1 MTDFTGKSVFLSGPM
16 TGRRD
21 WNRAAFAQAESRLM
35 ELGAAA
41 VFNPAKD
48 APHGPTDLPHSHYM
62 LDTLHRLTQH
72 GKVDGCNRP
81 RFDVLVAL
89 PGWSQ
94 SAGARIEV
102 DVAFSCGIEVV
113 TW

>member
-1 MTDFTGKSVFLSGPM
+1 MTDFQGKTVFLSGPM
-16 TGRRD
+16 TGKLD
-21 WNRAAFAQAESRLM
+21 FNRAAFAQAESRLM

-48 APHGPTDLPHSHYM
+48 APAEGDEKPHAHYM

-72 GKVDGCNRP
+72 GKVDGFNRP

>member
-1 MTDFTGKSVFLSGPM
+1 MIDFTGKTVFLSGPM

-48 APHGPTDLPHSHYM
+48 APHGATDLPHSHFM

-72 GKVDGCNRP
+72 GKVDVCNRP

-94 SAGARIEV
+94 SAGARTEV